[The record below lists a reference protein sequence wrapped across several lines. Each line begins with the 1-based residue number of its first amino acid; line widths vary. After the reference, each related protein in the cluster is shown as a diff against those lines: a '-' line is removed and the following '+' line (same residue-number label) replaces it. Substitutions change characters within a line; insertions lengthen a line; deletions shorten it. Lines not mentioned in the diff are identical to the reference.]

1 MSLNVK
7 CILSIYLVLILFSSI
22 TFSDI
27 LWEDNF
33 DDYHEGM
40 PLECS
45 KNWERFRLY
54 WGEGAFTIMGNG
66 NKYAFYL
73 LGHPPFDGGDIYI
86 ASGGSSY
93 ADMEVSA
100 QVMVC
105 SYMMDGPAEGGVF
118 TRVSGE
124 EDIFSGYGAIY
135 YEWYNHPPDYPSKY
149 KIGIYYLI
157 GSDLITLTEVE
168 SDERP
173 FDGAIIRIKATGENP
188 VLISAWFGD
197 VNITYEDYIYLK
209 ENGFGGIYA
218 YYYECAFSA
227 VDVDNFVETG
237 ETSII
242 ELTSIG
248 TLRAIFR

>member
-7 CILSIYLVLILFSSI
+7 GILSIYLVLIQFSSI

-33 DDYHEGM
+33 NDYNEGM

-45 KNWERFRLY
+45 KNWERVY
-54 WGEGAFTIMGNG
+54 GEVGAFTIMGNG
-66 NKYAFYL
+66 DKYAFYL
-73 LGHPPFDGGDIYI
+73 LGHPPFSGGDIYI

-100 QVMVC
+100 QVDVY
-105 SYMMDGPAEGGVF
+105 SAMMDGAVEGGVF

-135 YEWYNHPPDYPSKY
+135 YEWYNHPPDYPSEY
-149 KIGIYYLI
+149 RIGIYYLM

-168 SDERP
+168 SDEPP
-173 FDGAIIRIKATGENP
+173 FDGSTIRIKATGENP
-188 VLISAWFGD
+188 VHISAWFGD
-197 VNITYEDYIYLK
+197 VNITYEDYIYRK

-218 YYYECAFSA
+218 YYYECALSA
-227 VDVDNFVETG
+227 VDVDDFVETG

-242 ELTSIG
+242 EPTSLG
-248 TLRAIFR
+248 TLKAIFR